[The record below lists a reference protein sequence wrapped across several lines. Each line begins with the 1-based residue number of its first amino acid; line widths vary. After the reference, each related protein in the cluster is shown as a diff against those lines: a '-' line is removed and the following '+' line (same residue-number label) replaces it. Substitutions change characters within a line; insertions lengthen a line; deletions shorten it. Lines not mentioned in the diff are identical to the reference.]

1 MLSRL
6 FISHSSKFC
15 LALGITLFIN
25 ISNSQADTVTGNPQ
39 PQGSQ
44 LLNSI
49 LSQNDPEGVDPDTDT
64 DTEDP
69 NMEDTD
75 TDTEDPTMEDTDTD
89 TEDPNMEDTDTDT
102 ETDNNGDI
110 IIDDD
115 RPTTEPDDEIDGEDT
130 PPPATTDDDKQSRF
144 GCENVRGE
152 YTVMYYP
159 ASQQGQSYPWAIP
172 SKLGNGWTPEK
183 RCSEI
188 ARRLELYRPDGLL
201 ELSNSTENGYNIVCV
216 TTEKDS
222 DCRIVLTVPP
232 GQDPQTTRD
241 RVFQNIITADS
252 GESTAGVS
260 TYTGRGGNSTIN
272 KIGKEIGIDLSN
284 IGVAKVQKNNS
295 IDLKPFLDRRDGG
308 TGEKLDRPIENR
320 SRQLEPDNFR

>member
-1 MLSRL
+1 MLPQS
-6 FISHSSKFC
+6 FISHSSKLC
-15 LALGITLFIN
+15 LAFGIALFIN
-25 ISNSQADTVTGNPQ
+25 ISNSQANTATVNTLPQ
-39 PQGSQ
+39 
-44 LLNSI
+44 I
-49 LSQNDPEGVDPDTDT
+49 LSQNDPEGVDSDIE
-64 DTEDP
+64 TEDP
-69 NMEDTD
+69 SMEDTD
-75 TDTEDPTMEDTDTD
+75 TETEDPDMEDTDTE
-89 TEDPNMEDTDTDT
+89 TP
-102 ETDNNGDI
+102 ETDGNGDI
-110 IIDDD
+110 IIDDE
-115 RPTTEPDDEIDGEDT
+115 TDGEDT
-130 PPPATTDDDKQSRF
+130 SPPTTTDDDKQSRF
-144 GCENVRGE
+144 GCENVGGE

-201 ELSNSTENGYNIVCV
+201 ELSNSNENGYNIVCV
-216 TTEKDS
+216 TTEKNS

-284 IGVAKVQKNNS
+284 IGMGKVQKSNPIN
-295 IDLKPFLDRRDGG
+295 LKPFLDRRDGG
-308 TGEKLDRPIENR
+308 TGEKLGRSVQNR
-320 SRQLEPDNFR
+320 SRQLNPDNFR